1 LGGGRLPR
9 SSGGG
14 DLAGGEKWSGDRAF
28 ASRHPRLQG
37 WRSWLHIKR
46 NKSWMKF
53 SAGSSQKNLSE
64 SHSVTTLQGVLNLF
78 IVGKTLT
85 FTIAKADMPKRPLN
99 YI

>member
-1 LGGGRLPR
+1 
-9 SSGGG
+9 
-14 DLAGGEKWSGDRAF
+14 
-28 ASRHPRLQG
+28 
-37 WRSWLHIKR
+37 
-46 NKSWMKF
+46 MKF
-53 SAGSSQKNLSE
+53 SARSSQKNLSE